1 MKQSSAISWVVSINR
16 ISLWVLCLFFFET
29 HAQEGTVFKSGEDG
43 YASYRIPAIVK
54 LKNGNLLAFA
64 EGRVTG
70 AGDYGNVD
78 IVYKISKDLGKTWGR
93 LQQAANYKDLQ
104 AGNAAPVEDLLDPR
118 YPKGRLL
125 LFYNTGTNH
134 EGEVRKGNG
143 YREAWYASSTDGGQ
157 TWSAPVNITTQVHRL
172 NQPAVN
178 PDYNFK
184 ENWRAY
190 ANTPGHA
197 MQFGSGKYKGRIYI
211 AANHSEGDPKKDFSD
226 YFAHGY
232 YSDDH
237 GKTFKLAQSLNIAG
251 SNESQAT
258 QVDKNELYFNSRN
271 QKGNPKNRIA
281 AYSTDGGETWDTTYI
296 DKNLSDPVNQG
307 STLSWKKGLKYILA
321 FSNTAHES
329 KRDNLTLR
337 ISKDKGKTWYF
348 NKVIARSENGDQ
360 DDFAAYS
367 DLVLLSKNKIG
378 ILYEKDGYRTI
389 VFDAVNIE

>member
-1 MKQSSAISWVVSINR
+1 MTTVRWQTLTSS
-16 ISLWVLCLFFFET
+16 ISLWILCLFVFEVQ
-29 HAQEGTVFKSGEDG
+29 AQENRVFKSGEDG

-54 LKNGNLLAFA
+54 LNNGNLVAFA

-78 IVYKISKDLGKTWGR
+78 IVYKISGDLGKTWSR
-93 LQQAANYKDLQ
+93 LHQAADYKDLQ
-104 AGNAAPVEDLLDPR
+104 AGNAAPVEDLLDPQ
-118 YPKGRLL
+118 YPQGRLL

-143 YREAWYASSTDGGQ
+143 YREAWYVSSTDGGQ
-157 TWSAPVNITTQVHRL
+157 IWSAPVNITTQVHRP
-172 NQPAVN
+172 NQPVVH

-237 GKTFKLAQSLNIAG
+237 GKTFKLAQTLSVPG
-251 SNESQAT
+251 SNESQAA
-258 QVDKNELYFNSRN
+258 QIGKSELYFNSRN
-271 QKGNPKNRIA
+271 QKGDIKSRIV
-281 AYSTDGGETWDTTYI
+281 AYSKNGGETWDTTYI
-296 DKNLSDPVNQG
+296 DKNLPDPVNQG
-307 STLSWKKGLKYILA
+307 SVLSWKKGSTYILA
-321 FSNTAHES
+321 FSNTAHET

-337 ISKDKGKTWYF
+337 VSKDKGKTWYI
-348 NKVIARSENGDQ
+348 NKIIARSETGSQ

-378 ILYEKDGYRTI
+378 ILYEKDGYRSI
-389 VFDAVNIE
+389 VFETVNIE